1 MARTEGQ
8 IPEGLL
14 TGMER
19 QAAIRGVD
27 RNEMFKSAVRNELA
41 TYRKHGPGPLVDLD
55 ELRLSFDWPA
65 PDPAVGRRGLSSRG
79 V

>member
-1 MARTEGQ
+1 MEGQ

-27 RNEMFKSAVRNELA
+27 RDEMFQAAVRSELA
-41 TYRKHGPGPLVDLD
+41 AYRNREPSPLADLD
-55 ELRLSFDWPA
+55 ELRLSFDWPT
-65 PDPAVGRRGLSSRG
+65 PDPDGGRRGRRHL
-79 V
+79 

>member
-19 QAAIRGVD
+19 QAAVRGVD
-27 RNEMFKSAVRNELA
+27 KDEMFKSAVRSELA
-41 TYRKHGPGPLVDLD
+41 TYRNREPGPLADLD
-55 ELRLSFDWPA
+55 ELRLSFDWTT
-65 PDPAVGRRGLSSRG
+65 PDPSVGRRGRRHL
-79 V
+79 

>member
-8 IPEGLL
+8 IPEELL
-14 TGMER
+14 AGMER

-27 RNEMFKSAVRNELA
+27 REKMFQSAVRSELA
-41 TYRKHGPGPLVDLD
+41 TYRNREPGPLVDLE

-65 PDPAVGRRGLSSRG
+65 ADSNGRRGRRHL
-79 V
+79 

>member
-8 IPEGLL
+8 IPDGLL

-19 QAAIRGVD
+19 QAAIRGVETD
-27 RNEMFKSAVRNELA
+27 EMFESAVRSELA
-41 TYRKHGPGPLVDLD
+41 AYRNREPGPLADLD

-65 PDPAVGRRGLSSRG
+65 SDSNGRRGRRHL
-79 V
+79 

>member
-8 IPEGLL
+8 IPDGLL

-27 RNEMFKSAVRNELA
+27 KDAMFESAVLSELA
-41 TYRKHGPGPLVDLD
+41 TYRNREPGPLADLD
-55 ELRLSFDWPA
+55 ELRLSFDWPSS
-65 PDPAVGRRGLSSRG
+65 DQGVGRRGRRHL
-79 V
+79 

>member
-8 IPEGLL
+8 IPEELL
-14 TGMER
+14 AGMER

-27 RNEMFKSAVRNELA
+27 RDEMFQSNVRSELA
-41 TYRKHGPGPLVDLD
+41 TYRNREPGPLVDLD

-65 PDPAVGRRGLSSRG
+65 ADSNGRRGRRHL
-79 V
+79 

>member
-19 QAAIRGVD
+19 QAAIRGID
-27 RNEMFKSAVRNELA
+27 TDEMFESAVKNELA
-41 TYRKHGPGPLVDLD
+41 SLRVREPGPLVDLE
-55 ELRLSFDWPA
+55 ELRLSFDWPT
-65 PDPAVGRRGLSSRG
+65 PRSSGRRGRRHL
-79 V
+79 

>member
-19 QAAIRGVD
+19 QAAVRGVERD
-27 RNEMFKSAVRNELA
+27 EMFRKAVRSELA
-41 TYRKHGPGPLVDLD
+41 AYRVSEPGPLVDLE

-65 PDPAVGRRGLSSRG
+65 SDSNGRRGRRHL
-79 V
+79 

>member
-8 IPEGLL
+8 IPDGLL

-27 RNEMFKSAVRNELA
+27 RDEMFQSAVRSELA
-41 TYRKHGPGPLVDLD
+41 TYRNREPGPLVDLD

-65 PDPAVGRRGLSSRG
+65 SDPDVGRRGRPHL
-79 V
+79 

>member
-8 IPEGLL
+8 IPEELL

-27 RNEMFKSAVRNELA
+27 RDEMFQSAVRSELA
-41 TYRKHGPGPLVDLD
+41 TYRNREPGALADLD

-65 PDPAVGRRGLSSRG
+65 ADLESGRRGRRHL
-79 V
+79 

>member
-1 MARTEGQ
+1 MARMEGQ

-27 RNEMFKSAVRNELA
+27 KDEMFESAVRSELA
-41 TYRKHGPGPLVDLD
+41 TYQKREPGPLVDLE

-65 PDPAVGRRGLSSRG
+65 PGPSTGRRGRRHL
-79 V
+79 

>member
-27 RNEMFKSAVRNELA
+27 AGDMFESAVRSELA
-41 TYRKHGPGPLVDLD
+41 TYRTREPGPLVDLD
-55 ELRLSFDWPA
+55 EFRLSFDWPV
-65 PDPAVGRRGLSSRG
+65 PDPSVGHRGRRHL
-79 V
+79 

>member
-8 IPEGLL
+8 IPDGLL

-19 QAAIRGVD
+19 QAAIRGVETD
-27 RNEMFKSAVRNELA
+27 EMFESAVRSELA
-41 TYRKHGPGPLVDLD
+41 TYRNREPGPLADLD

-65 PDPAVGRRGLSSRG
+65 SDSNGRRGRRHL
-79 V
+79 

>member
-27 RNEMFKSAVRNELA
+27 KDEMFESAVRSELA
-41 TYRKHGPGPLVDLD
+41 AYRNREPGPLADLD

-65 PDPAVGRRGLSSRG
+65 SDSNGRRGRRHL
-79 V
+79 

>member
-8 IPEGLL
+8 IPEELL

-27 RNEMFKSAVRNELA
+27 RDEMFQSAVRSELA
-41 TYRKHGPGPLVDLD
+41 TYRSREPGPLADLD

-65 PDPAVGRRGLSSRG
+65 PGSEVGRRGRRHL
-79 V
+79 

>member
-1 MARTEGQ
+1 MEGQ

-27 RNEMFKSAVRNELA
+27 KDDMFESAVQSELA
-41 TYRKHGPGPLVDLD
+41 TYRSQEPGPLVDLD
-55 ELRLSFDWPA
+55 ELRLTFDWPA
-65 PDPAVGRRGLSSRG
+65 PGPKAERRGRRHL
-79 V
+79 

>member
-27 RNEMFKSAVRNELA
+27 KNEMFESAVRSELA
-41 TYRKHGPGPLVDLD
+41 TYRNREPGPLADLD
-55 ELRLSFDWPA
+55 ELRLSFDWPT
-65 PDPAVGRRGLSSRG
+65 PDSSVGRRGRRHL
-79 V
+79 